1 MQRPFTLREGGR
13 QIVTVIIVAGVYFV
27 AAKFGLKLAFFH
39 PSATPVWPG
48 TGLALASLL
57 LLGHRAWPGI
67 FLGAFLANLT
77 TWGTVW
83 TSLGIAT
90 GNTLEGVI
98 GAYLINTYAHGK
110 QVFDRP
116 QDIFTF
122 AILGAIVSTSV
133 SATIGVTTLA
143 LAGFAAWADYRP
155 IWLTWWLGDAAG
167 ALILTPLLVLWAQA
181 PPLRWRG
188 NALLERVLFLAAL
201 LDVSW
206 IVYGGVFAFA
216 YLTVPFLIWA
226 AFRFDQRE
234 TATIIVLLSVIAVW
248 GTVEG
253 LGPFVGATPNESL
266 LLLQAFMG
274 LMVLVA
280 LPLGS
285 VVRDNERRIAAE
297 QRARQ
302 EAERAAERTAR
313 VQAVTAALSGAV
325 TPAQVVDVIL
335 DQGIQALGARAGWV
349 SVLADD
355 GTSLQ
360 LVGHAGGYPEA
371 FVSEMGR
378 IPLSSPRPTTEAFK
392 SGEPLFFESEA
403 SVRSR
408 FPELRVFYQDVARA
422 VIPLSTAGKPIGVL
436 ALNFSTPRVFDP
448 DERSLMLT
456 LAQQCAQAL
465 ERAQVYEREHYVA
478 KTLQRAFLPGT
489 LPEVLGITLDAVY
502 VSGGA
507 ESEIGGDWYDAF
519 RLPDGRIAVSVGDV
533 VGSGVQAAVMMGQ
546 LRQSIRAAALEGHSP
561 AAVLE
566 RAGRVLQLTYEREGM
581 ATAVFGIL
589 DPVSRTFTYANAGH
603 PPPALGA
610 PDGEIQP
617 LALGGGPLGL
627 SAAKLPPDHTVSLP
641 AGGLLVLYTDG
652 LIESTRNP
660 ADGEQLLFE
669 AVRAELT
676 GRSARPAR
684 TLLER
689 VVGGRVTN
697 DDVAIVTIRMGSDP
711 VEDLALTLPAE
722 PASLRQVRQAVQQL
736 AQALRLDPDQAFRI
750 QVALGEALNNT
761 VEHAYGAG
769 SGKFSLHVW
778 RDTNVLNAEISD
790 DGRWRPERP
799 EGQGHGL
806 EIMRTL
812 ADAVHVDKRP
822 GGTTVRLTWSLGS
835 AAVLQAAP
843 IASPSRDTRM
853 RPGDDQV
860 ETDRAGAGAVRTGVY
875 PRFQAGRFAIEQFHG
890 VPVINVSGDVDLNNA
905 WMLGEQLETAAR
917 WDKRAVVVSLTD
929 ASFFDSTAIHV
940 LLRFQQ
946 RLTTN
951 RQRLLLV
958 VARDRPARH
967 IIDLTG
973 VSQTIPVFDSAED
986 AVAGLS
992 QDR

>member
-1 MQRPFTLREGGR
+1 MQRPFARLGGGR
-13 QIVTVIIVAGVYFV
+13 QIATVIIVAGVYFV
-27 AAKFGLKLAFFH
+27 GAKLGLRLAFLH

-57 LLGHRAWPGI
+57 LLGYRAWPGI
-67 FLGAFLANLT
+67 LLGAFLANLT

-90 GNTLEGVI
+90 GNTLEGVT
-98 GAYLINTYAHGK
+98 GAYLVNTYAHGK
-110 QVFDRP
+110 QVFDRW

-122 AILGAIVSTSV
+122 ATLGAIVSTAV

-143 LAGFAAWADYRP
+143 LGGFAPWAGYGP

-167 ALILTPLLVLWAQA
+167 ALILTPLLVLWAQG
-181 PPLRWRG
+181 PRLRWRG

-206 IVYGGVFAFA
+206 IVFGGVFAFP

-234 TATIIVLLSVIAVW
+234 TATLIALLSVIAVW
-248 GTVEG
+248 STVHG
-253 LGPFVGATPNESL
+253 LGPFVGRTPNESL

-274 LMVLVA
+274 LMVAVA

-285 VVRDNERRIAAE
+285 VVKDNERRIASE

-302 EAERAAERTAR
+302 DAERAAKGAAR

-325 TPAQVVDVIL
+325 TRAQVVDVIL
-335 DQGIQALGARAGWV
+335 DQGIRALGARAGWV
-349 SVLADD
+349 SMVADD

-360 LVGHAGGYPEA
+360 LVGHAGGYPEE
-371 FVSEMGR
+371 FVNEMQR
-378 IPLSSPRPTTEAFK
+378 VALSTSRPTTEAFK

-408 FPELRVFYQDVARA
+408 FPDLRVFYQDVARA
-422 VIPLSTAGKPIGVL
+422 VLPLSTAGKPIGVL
-436 ALNFSTPRVFDP
+436 ALNFSAPRVFEP
-448 DERSLMLT
+448 DDRSVMLT

-465 ERAQVYEREHYVA
+465 ERAQFYEREHYVA
-478 KTLQRAFLPGT
+478 QTLQRAFLPET
-489 LPEVLGITLDAVY
+489 LPEVFGLDIDAVY
-502 VSGGA
+502 VSGGT
-507 ESEIGGDWYDAF
+507 ESEIGGDWYDVF

-546 LRQSIRAAALEGHSP
+546 LRQSIRATALEGHTPS
-561 AAVLE
+561 AVLE
-566 RAGRVLQLTYEREGM
+566 RAGRILQLTYEREGM

-589 DPVSRTFTYANAGH
+589 DPVARTFTYANAGH

-617 LALGGGPLGL
+617 LAFGGGPLGL
-627 SAAKLPPDHTVSLP
+627 SAAKLSPDRIVSLP

-652 LIESTRNP
+652 LIESTRNL
-660 ADGEQLLFE
+660 ADGERSLFE

-676 GRSARPAR
+676 GRSAHPAR
-684 TLLER
+684 ALLDR

-697 DDVAIVTIRMGSDP
+697 DDIAIVSIRVGSDP
-711 VEDLALTLPAE
+711 VADLALTLPAE
-722 PASLRQVRQAVQQL
+722 PASLRHVRQAVGQL
-736 AQALRLDPDQAFRI
+736 TQALRLDLDQAFRI
-750 QVALGEALNNT
+750 QVALGEAVNNT

-769 SGKFSLHVW
+769 SGKFHLHVW
-778 RDTNVLNAEISD
+778 RETNVLNAEVSD
-790 DGRWRPERP
+790 DGRWRPERA

-806 EIMRTL
+806 GIMRTL
-812 ADAVHVDKRP
+812 ADAAQVDKRP
-822 GGTTVRLTWSLGS
+822 GGTTVRLTWSLAPS
-835 AAVLQAAP
+835 AVPQAAP
-843 IASPSRDTRM
+843 LVSPTRETCA
-853 RPGDDQV
+853 RRGGD
-860 ETDRAGAGAVRTGVY
+860 EAGTDRAPTGAVQPGGY
-875 PRFQAGRFAIEQFHG
+875 PPFQSGRFAVESFDG
-890 VPVINVSGDVDLNNA
+890 LPVITVRGDVDLNNA

-917 WDKRAVVVSLTD
+917 LDKRAVVVSLTD

-946 RLTTN
+946 RLANN

-958 VARDRPARH
+958 VARGRPARR

-973 VSQTIPVFDSAED
+973 LSGIIPVFDSTED
-986 AVAGLS
+986 AVAGLR